1 VLALLRRLLQRLV
14 PPSASSRDA
23 GFGRRGER
31 AARHALVKAG
41 YRILGRNV
49 RTPGG
54 EIDLLALDGE
64 TLVLVEVKATARA
77 GFNPADR
84 VDRAKRRRLCAAKA
98 WLARRRGFAGRPF
111 RFDVVAVTA
120 EGRALRVAL
129 LRGGFRSRPG

>member
-1 VLALLRRLLQRLV
+1 VLALFRRLFARLT
-14 PPSASSRDA
+14 PAPAASRDP

-31 AARHALVKAG
+31 AARRALVRAG
-41 YRILGRNV
+41 YRILARNL

-64 TLVLVEVKATARA
+64 TLVLVEVKSTARA
-77 GFNPADR
+77 GFHPADR

-98 WLARRRGFAGRPF
+98 WLARRRGFGSRPF

-129 LRGGFRSRPG
+129 LRGGFRARPG